1 MSGHGFSGLMWS
13 RVSGEMPPQSLRPA
27 ARRRPPSRGERF
39 GGAWMFTSGPSRS
52 RATASV
58 RSVSWSEG
66 SGCSRIGIR
75 GFARKG
81 WTMTSW
87 MWPCVSCRSRIAA
100 SASTRSRG
108 VSPIPMRTP
117 VVNGIASLPASAI
130 VLRRRAGT
138 LSGARSWAI
147 PRASRR
153 SATVSSMSPML
164 TLTSRRADRSRSLIT
179 PGFACG
185 SSGVSASTR
194 AHGAEIPERRAVAVA
209 PEELAVLRE
218 DGLRLIAEGEERLL
232 RAEPAAGL
240 RERDDLVG
248 CQGPRAGLAWIP
260 AERAVAAVVAAQRG
274 ERHEDL
280 RRERHRASSAPV
292 AHLRGAREELVER
305 RGRRLDEPARLGVG
319 DHARVLR
326 LRPLARTIVDLVTA
340 RLVGGTASARTTF
353 GLVTARLVGGT
364 ASART
369 TFGRTSS
376 AKRSML
382 ASTWPD
388 SWWVGSKT
396 KWETPSAAYVRMS
409 AATSSAVP
417 WKSGR

>member
-27 ARRRPPSRGERF
+27 ARRRLADPDEDAGGERDRELAREGDRLEAPRRHLVRRPVVGHSAREEAIGDRLEHEPHADVDLAE
-39 GGAWMFTSGPSRS
+39 GGQVAL
-52 RATASV
+52 AHHA
-58 RSVSWSEG
+58 
-66 SGCSRIGIR
+66 GIR
-75 GFARKG
+75 VWEQRCLGEHA
-81 WTMTSW
+81 
-87 MWPCVSCRSRIAA
+87 
-100 SASTRSRG
+100 
-108 VSPIPMRTP
+108 
-117 VVNGIASLPASAI
+117 
-130 VLRRRAGT
+130 
-138 LSGARSWAI
+138 
-147 PRASRR
+147 
-153 SATVSSMSPML
+153 
-164 TLTSRRADRSRSLIT
+164 RAD
-179 PGFACG
+179 
-185 SSGVSASTR
+185 
-194 AHGAEIPERRAVAVA
+194 GAEIPERRAVAVA

-218 DGLRLIAEGEERLL
+218 DGLRLVAEGEERLL

-248 CQGPRAGLAWIP
+248 CQRPRAGLAWIA

-326 LRPLARTIVDLVTA
+326 LRPLARTIVGRVTA

-353 GLVTARLVGGT
+353 DRVTARLVGGT

-396 KWETPSAAYVRMS
+396 KWET
-409 AATSSAVP
+409 
-417 WKSGR
+417 